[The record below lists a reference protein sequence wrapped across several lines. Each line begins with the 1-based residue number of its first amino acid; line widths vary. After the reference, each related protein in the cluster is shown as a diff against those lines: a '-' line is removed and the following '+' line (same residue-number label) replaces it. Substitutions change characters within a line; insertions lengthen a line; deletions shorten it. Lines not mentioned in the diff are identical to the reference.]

1 MIYNDFTKPV
11 PSGHY
16 VATIGYFDGVHR
28 GHRFL
33 LQRVMQEARTR
44 GFRTMV
50 VTFPQHPAQVLHPGT
65 PFKQLTTF
73 TEKAELLTALG
84 IDVVAGIDFTPQL
97 AEMSAQ
103 RFMAEILAAQLHVR
117 TLLIGWDHKFG
128 HNRSEAFP
136 DYVRYGQTL
145 GMEVLQQEA
154 WQMDGIQVSSSVV
167 RQLLGDGRI
176 EEANRCLGYTY
187 RLEGE
192 VVAGHRVG
200 RTIGF
205 PTANLQLPAEKT
217 VPANGVYAVRIEHL
231 NGSGK
236 MHYGMLNIG
245 YRPTLDNGE
254 NRTIEVHIF
263 DYESN
268 LYGHRL
274 RLHLDQRI
282 REEQTFDSVETL
294 RRQLIHDKDTIQQL
308 YTTNG

>member
-1 MIYNDFTKPV
+1 
-11 PSGHY
+11 
-16 VATIGYFDGVHR
+16 
-28 GHRFL
+28 
-33 LQRVMQEARTR
+33 
-44 GFRTMV
+44 
-50 VTFPQHPAQVLHPGT
+50 
-65 PFKQLTTF
+65 
-73 TEKAELLTALG
+73 
-84 IDVVAGIDFTPQL
+84 
-97 AEMSAQ
+97 
-103 RFMAEILAAQLHVR
+103 
-117 TLLIGWDHKFG
+117 
-128 HNRSEAFP
+128 
-136 DYVRYGQTL
+136 
-145 GMEVLQQEA
+145 
-154 WQMDGIQVSSSVV
+154 
-167 RQLLGDGRI
+167 
-176 EEANRCLGYTY
+176 
-187 RLEGE
+187 